1 MWNCKR
7 EKFEICFIIQGRGQN
22 AKNGPNAQVLT
33 SRKPCSTQDPRIN
46 TESMQSSVNQ
56 TADVYMAIESRKSHF
71 SAKIDAPFWNDAVK
85 PYSWLYE
92 LFQCITL

>member
-7 EKFEICFIIQGRGQN
+7 EKFEICFIQGRGQN

-33 SRKPCSTQDPRIN
+33 TQDPRIN

-56 TADVYMAIESRKSHF
+56 TADVYMAIESRNSHF

-85 PYSWLYE
+85 PYSWLHE